1 MRVKYAKEKN
11 SISYIFKPVEMTAE
25 QFSKWNS
32 NKTNGKN
39 LHVYFFG
46 NSRYVKVRVS
56 NIACSHIK

>member
-32 NKTNGKN
+32 ETKQMEKISTFISSVIHGMLKS
-39 LHVYFFG
+39 VYP
-46 NSRYVKVRVS
+46 
-56 NIACSHIK
+56 I

>member
-32 NKTNGKN
+32 EAKQMEKISTFISSVIHGMLKS
-39 LHVYFFG
+39 VYP
-46 NSRYVKVRVS
+46 
-56 NIACSHIK
+56 I

>member
-32 NKTNGKN
+32 ETKQMEKISMFISSVIHGMLKS
-39 LHVYFFG
+39 VYPI
-46 NSRYVKVRVS
+46 KRV
-56 NIACSHIK
+56 AT

>member
-32 NKTNGKN
+32 ETKQMEKISMFISSVIHGMLKS
-39 LHVYFFG
+39 VYP
-46 NSRYVKVRVS
+46 
-56 NIACSHIK
+56 I